1 MEGSRLLIL
10 QILQKDRDSTVVGLA
25 RAIGL
30 ASATVRRHLDILQ
43 RDGLVAFTTVH
54 KRTGRPE
61 HSFHLTEEGQETL
74 PKGYKRLL
82 GLMIGELAL
91 LTAEDTKAHVGD
103 QLLEFV
109 FKRVSEQA
117 CGEIAVELEGE
128 NLEHRLQAL
137 LQLLHKEN
145 FSPEAE
151 VVDGTL
157 NIRLLNCPFRSVALR
172 TRAVCSFDS
181 NLISTVLGVDVERSE
196 CIQNGHDSCM
206 YTANV
211 R

>member
-1 MEGSRLLIL
+1 MEGSRLRIL
-10 QILQKDRDSTVVGLA
+10 QILQKDRDSTVNGLA
-25 RAIGL
+25 RDIGL

-61 HSFHLTEEGQETL
+61 YSFHLTEEGQEAL

-82 GLMIGELAL
+82 GLLIGELAL
-91 LTAEDTKAHVGD
+91 LTPEDTKAHVGD

-109 FKRVSEQA
+109 FKRLSEQT
-117 CGEIAVELEGE
+117 CREIAVEMDGE

-137 LQLLHKEN
+137 LRLLHKEN

-151 VVDGTL
+151 VVDATL
-157 NIRLLNCPFRSVALR
+157 SIRLHNCPFRSVALQDSS
-172 TRAVCSFDS
+172 VCSFDS

-196 CIQNGHDSCM
+196 CIQSGHNSCM
-206 YTANV
+206 YTANIA
-211 R
+211 

>member
-1 MEGSRLLIL
+1 MEGSRLRIL
-10 QILQKDRDSTVVGLA
+10 QILQKDRDSTVNGLA
-25 RAIGL
+25 RDIGL

-61 HSFHLTEEGQETL
+61 YSFHLTEEGQEAL

-82 GLMIGELAL
+82 GLLIGELAL
-91 LTAEDTKAHVGD
+91 LTPEDTKAHVGD

-109 FKRVSEQA
+109 FKRLSEQT
-117 CGEIAVELEGE
+117 CREIAVEMEGE

-137 LQLLHKEN
+137 LRLLHKEN

-151 VVDGTL
+151 VVDATL
-157 NIRLLNCPFRSVALR
+157 NIRLHNCPFRSVALQDSS
-172 TRAVCSFDS
+172 VCSFDS

-196 CIQNGHDSCM
+196 CIQSGHNSCM
-206 YTANV
+206 YTANIA
-211 R
+211 